1 MSEQAPEFESRPD
14 DAGVVVGADTRFEGL
29 LSFWGRA
36 RVEGT
41 VRGEV
46 VADGLLE
53 VGPTAVV
60 SAQVE
65 VDVLVVEGLVEG
77 EVTVRERLE
86 VRAGGRITATVRT
99 PRLVLDEGGGLE
111 GRLVMTKADATADS
125 APPASAS
132 AA

>member
-1 MSEQAPEFESRPD
+1 MSEQATEIESRPD

-86 VRAGGRITATVRT
+86 VRAGGRITASVRT
-99 PRLVLDEGGGLE
+99 PRLVLEEGGSLE
-111 GRLVMTKADATADS
+111 GRLVMTKPGATADS